1 MADLRCQFLQRNKPL
16 KKGII
21 RFALFFNK
29 RIFDTMKHTTS
40 AHFYHFFFV
49 ILILIPGLKGW
60 SQVQDV
66 FDDFEGNGDITTWL
80 GDACNMDI
88 SFANPNI
95 QGINTS
101 ATVMKYEDVGGQ
113 YANVRFDVNE
123 NFDLSVHHTFTL
135 KIFIASGSITGN
147 QNNQIS
153 LKLQDGTLGA
163 PWETQSEIIKNV
175 TLDEWQEISFDFEN
189 DPYINFNGGSPA
201 PVLRTDFNRIVL
213 QVNDEN
219 NFDFVT
225 AYLDDISYD
234 GSVGS
239 CSPYNNLV
247 WSDEFDGNGPI
258 DNSKWFHQT
267 FIPNGWGWFNGELQH
282 YTDREDNSYL
292 QNGYLHIVAKD
303 ETYTDPVQGITKQY
317 TSARLNSKFA
327 FTYGRVEARA
337 KLPEG
342 VGTWP
347 AIWMLGKNI
356 NETGAYWQTQGFG
369 TTGWPECGEI
379 DIMEHWGSNQNYIQ
393 SALHTP
399 SSFGATVNHGGL
411 MANDVSNTFHIYAM
425 EWTSDEIIFSLDGVP
440 YYTYSPSPQNMST
453 WPFIA
458 DQYILL
464 NVAIQNSIEPS
475 FTESEMV
482 LDYIRVYQQGSSSE
496 TTDSQNA
503 CDSYT
508 WIDGTTYTSSN
519 NTSTYTLTNVE
530 GCDSTIL
537 LDLTINN
544 SYSGL
549 DSHTACDS
557 YTWVDGNTYTSNNNS
572 AMIQYTTVGG
582 CDSTLTLDL
591 IINQSSSSNLTETA
605 LDSYTLN
612 GVIYDSTGV
621 YTQVLT
627 NIEGCDSTIT
637 LDLTIETSVGLNEIN
652 EEILLYPNPTKDQL
666 EVNVPTYLIGSK
678 VIVFDASGKQV
689 LSYVQPHNK
698 QIIDCSPF
706 PSGKY
711 ILTFENKDFKES
723 GHFIKE

>member
-1 MADLRCQFLQRNKPL
+1 
-16 KKGII
+16 
-21 RFALFFNK
+21 
-29 RIFDTMKHTTS
+29 
-40 AHFYHFFFV
+40 
-49 ILILIPGLKGW
+49 
-60 SQVQDV
+60 
-66 FDDFEGNGDITTWL
+66 
-80 GDACNMDI
+80 MDI

-101 ATVMKYEDVGGQ
+101 ATVLKYEDVGGQ
-113 YANVRFDVNE
+113 YANVRFDVSE

-282 YTDREDNSYL
+282 YTDREDNSYV

-425 EWTSDEIIFSLDGVP
+425 EWTADEIIFSLDGVP
-440 YYTYSPSPQNMST
+440 YYTYSPSPQNMALG
-453 WPFIA
+453 P
-458 DQYILL
+458 LL
-464 NVAIQNSIEPS
+464 QISI
-475 FTESEMV
+475 
-482 LDYIRVYQQGSSSE
+482 YY
-496 TTDSQNA
+496 
-503 CDSYT
+503 
-508 WIDGTTYTSSN
+508 
-519 NTSTYTLTNVE
+519 
-530 GCDSTIL
+530 
-537 LDLTINN
+537 
-544 SYSGL
+544 
-549 DSHTACDS
+549 
-557 YTWVDGNTYTSNNNS
+557 
-572 AMIQYTTVGG
+572 
-582 CDSTLTLDL
+582 
-591 IINQSSSSNLTETA
+591 
-605 LDSYTLN
+605 
-612 GVIYDSTGV
+612 
-621 YTQVLT
+621 
-627 NIEGCDSTIT
+627 
-637 LDLTIETSVGLNEIN
+637 
-652 EEILLYPNPTKDQL
+652 
-666 EVNVPTYLIGSK
+666 
-678 VIVFDASGKQV
+678 
-689 LSYVQPHNK
+689 
-698 QIIDCSPF
+698 
-706 PSGKY
+706 
-711 ILTFENKDFKES
+711 
-723 GHFIKE
+723 

>member
-1 MADLRCQFLQRNKPL
+1 M
-16 KKGII
+16 
-21 RFALFFNK
+21 LFVNK
-29 RIFDTMKHTTS
+29 RIFDTMKHIIP
-40 AHFYHFFFV
+40 ANFYHFFFV
-49 ILILIPGLKGW
+49 FLLLIPGLKGW

-66 FDDFEGNGDITTWL
+66 FDDFEGNGDITTWF

-101 ATVMKYEDVGGQ
+101 ATVLKYEDVGGQ
-113 YANVRFDVNE
+113 YANVRFDVSE

-175 TLDEWQEISFDFEN
+175 TLDEWQEISFDFQN

-213 QVNDEN
+213 QINGEN

-282 YTDREDNSYL
+282 YTDREDNSYV

-399 SSFGATVNHGGL
+399 SSYGATVNHGGL

-425 EWTSDEIIFSLDGVP
+425 EWTADEIIFSLDGVP

-508 WIDGTTYTSSN
+508 WIDGNTYTSSN
-519 NTSTYTLTNVE
+519 NTSTYTLTNIE

-557 YTWVDGNTYTSNNNS
+557 YTWIDGNTYTSSNNT
-572 AMIQYTTVGG
+572 AMVQYTTVGG

-591 IINQSSSSNLTETA
+591 IINQSSSFSLTETA

-612 GVIYDSTGV
+612 GVIYDSTGI

-627 NIEGCDSTIT
+627 NSEGCDSTIT

-652 EEILLYPNPTKDQL
+652 EEIFLYPNPTTDKL
-666 EVNVPTYLIGSK
+666 VVNVPSYLIGSK
-678 VIVFDASGKQV
+678 VFVFDASGKQV
-689 LSYVQPHNK
+689 LSYVQATTK
-698 QIIDCSPF
+698 QSIDCSRL

-711 ILTFENKDFKES
+711 TLSFENEDPKES
-723 GHFIKE
+723 EHFIIE

>member
-1 MADLRCQFLQRNKPL
+1 M
-16 KKGII
+16 
-21 RFALFFNK
+21 LFVNK
-29 RIFDTMKHTTS
+29 RIFDTMKHIIP
-40 AHFYHFFFV
+40 AHFYRFF
-49 ILILIPGLKGW
+49 LALLLLIPGLKGW

-66 FDDFEGNGDITTWL
+66 FDDFEGNGDITTWF

-88 SFANPNI
+88 SYANPNI

-101 ATVMKYEDVGGQ
+101 ATVLKYEDVGGQ
-113 YANVRFDVNE
+113 YANVRFDVSE

-282 YTDREDNSYL
+282 YTDREDNSYV

-425 EWTSDEIIFSLDGVP
+425 EWTADEIIFSLDGVP

-508 WIDGTTYTSSN
+508 WIDGNTYTSSN
-519 NTSTYTLTNVE
+519 NTSTYTLTNIE

-557 YTWVDGNTYTSNNNS
+557 YTWIDGNTYTSNNNT
-572 AMIQYTTVGG
+572 AMVQYTTVGG

-591 IINQSSSSNLTETA
+591 IINQSSSFSLTETA

-612 GVIYDSTGV
+612 GVIYDSTGI

-627 NIEGCDSTIT
+627 NSEGCDSTIT

-652 EEILLYPNPTKDQL
+652 EEIFLYPNPTTDKL
-666 EVNVPTYLIGSK
+666 VVNVPNYLIGSK
-678 VIVFDASGKQV
+678 VFVFDVSGKQV
-689 LSYVQPHNK
+689 LSYVQSNTK
-698 QIIDCSPF
+698 QIIDCAMLP
-706 PSGKY
+706 PGKY
-711 ILTFENKDFKES
+711 TLSFQNEDRKES
-723 GHFIKE
+723 GHFIIE

>member
-1 MADLRCQFLQRNKPL
+1 M
-16 KKGII
+16 
-21 RFALFFNK
+21 LFVNK
-29 RIFDTMKHTTS
+29 RIFDTMKHIIP

-49 ILILIPGLKGW
+49 FLLLIPGLKGW
-60 SQVQDV
+60 SQVQVV
-66 FDDFEGNGDITTWL
+66 FDDFEGNGDITTWF

-101 ATVMKYEDVGGQ
+101 ATVLKYEDVGGQ
-113 YANVRFDVNE
+113 YANVRFDVSE

-282 YTDREDNSYL
+282 YTDREDNSYV

-399 SSFGATVNHGGL
+399 SSYGATVNHGGL

-425 EWTSDEIIFSLDGVP
+425 EWTADEIIFSLDGVP

-508 WIDGTTYTSSN
+508 WIDGNTYTSSN
-519 NTSTYTLTNVE
+519 NTSTYTLTNIE

-544 SYSGL
+544 SYSVL
-549 DSHTACDS
+549 DSYTACDS
-557 YTWVDGNTYTSNNNS
+557 YTWIDGNIYTSNNNT
-572 AMIQYTTVGG
+572 AMVQYTTVGG

-591 IINQSSSSNLTETA
+591 IINQSSSFSLTETA

-612 GVIYDSTGV
+612 GVIYDSTGI

-627 NIEGCDSTIT
+627 NSEGCDSTIT

-652 EEILLYPNPTKDQL
+652 EEIFLYPNPTTGKL
-666 EVNVPTYLIGSK
+666 VVNVPNYLIGSK
-678 VIVFDASGKQV
+678 VFVFDVSGKQV
-689 LSYVQPHNK
+689 LSYVQSNTK
-698 QIIDCSPF
+698 QIIDCAMLP
-706 PSGKY
+706 PGKY
-711 ILTFENKDFKES
+711 TLSFQNEDRKES
-723 GHFIKE
+723 GHFIIE

>member
-1 MADLRCQFLQRNKPL
+1 V
-16 KKGII
+16 
-21 RFALFFNK
+21 LFVNK
-29 RIFDTMKHTTS
+29 RIFDTMKNIIP

-49 ILILIPGLKGW
+49 FLLLIPGLKGW

-66 FDDFEGNGDITTWL
+66 FDDFEGNGDITTWF

-101 ATVMKYEDVGGQ
+101 ATVLKYEDVGGQ
-113 YANVRFDVNE
+113 YANVRFDVSE

-282 YTDREDNSYL
+282 YTDREDNSYV

-425 EWTSDEIIFSLDGVP
+425 EWTADEIIFSLDGVP

-508 WIDGTTYTSSN
+508 WIDGNTYTSSN
-519 NTSTYTLTNVE
+519 NTSTYTLTNIE

-544 SYSGL
+544 SYSVL

-557 YTWVDGNTYTSNNNS
+557 YTWIDGNTYTSNNNT
-572 AMIQYTTVGG
+572 AMFQYTTVGG

-591 IINQSSSSNLTETA
+591 IINQSSSSSLTETA

-612 GVIYDSTGV
+612 GVIYDSTGI

-627 NIEGCDSTIT
+627 NSEGCDSTIT
-637 LDLTIETSVGLNEIN
+637 LDLTIETSVGFNEIN
-652 EEILLYPNPTKDQL
+652 EELFLYPNPTMDKL
-666 EVNVPTYLIGSK
+666 VVNVPSYLIGSK
-678 VIVFDASGKQV
+678 VFVFDVTGKQV
-689 LSYVQPHNK
+689 LSYVQTDNK
-698 QIIDCSPF
+698 QIIDISQL

-711 ILTFENKDFKES
+711 VLSFENEDFKES
-723 GHFIKE
+723 GHLIIE

>member
-1 MADLRCQFLQRNKPL
+1 
-16 KKGII
+16 
-21 RFALFFNK
+21 
-29 RIFDTMKHTTS
+29 MKHIIP
-40 AHFYHFFFV
+40 AYFYHFFFV
-49 ILILIPGLKGW
+49 FLLLIPGLKGW

-66 FDDFEGNGDITTWL
+66 FDDFEGNGDITTWF

-101 ATVMKYEDVGGQ
+101 ATVLKYEDVGGQ
-113 YANVRFDVNE
+113 YANVRFDVSE

-282 YTDREDNSYL
+282 YTDREDNSYV

-425 EWTSDEIIFSLDGVP
+425 EWTADEIIFSLDGVP

-508 WIDGTTYTSSN
+508 WIDGNTYTSSN
-519 NTSTYTLTNVE
+519 NTSTYTLTNIE

-557 YTWVDGNTYTSNNNS
+557 YTWIDGNTYTSNNNT
-572 AMIQYTTVGG
+572 AMVQYTTVGG

-591 IINQSSSSNLTETA
+591 IINQSSSFSLTETA

-612 GVIYDSTGV
+612 GVIYDSTGI

-627 NIEGCDSTIT
+627 NSEGCDSTIT

-652 EEILLYPNPTKDQL
+652 EEIFLYPNPTTDKL
-666 EVNVPTYLIGSK
+666 VVNVPNYLIGSK
-678 VIVFDASGKQV
+678 VFVFDVSGKQV
-689 LSYVQPHNK
+689 LSYVQSNTK
-698 QIIDCSPF
+698 QIIDCAMLP
-706 PSGKY
+706 PGKY
-711 ILTFENKDFKES
+711 TLSFQNEDRKES
-723 GHFIKE
+723 GHFIIE